1 MPEALPLILQLVGIA
16 AGATSIGTSI
26 YGAVNQPGAPKATT
40 PPGPTPEE
48 ANKTK
53 QGQIASLSSA
63 FPGIQAATGGSL
75 SPEAWIQLAEL
86 LKGQAGTPG
95 IGAAEQD
102 IMKLLGGGGST
113 VSVGGGGGGTSTG
126 TAGLTPGGTYA

>member
-1 MPEALPLILQLVGIA
+1 MPQLLAFIPLILGGIS
-16 AGATSIGTSI
+16 AGESIAHAG
-26 YGAVNQPGAPKATT
+26 GGGGKPPVA
-40 PPGPTPEE
+40 PGPTPED

-86 LKGQAGTPG
+86 LKGESGTPG

-102 IMKLLGGGGST
+102 IMKLLSGGGSN
-113 VSVGGGGGGTSTG
+113 VAVGASGGSTSTG
-126 TAGLTPGGTYA
+126 TAGLTPGGAYA